1 MSTAGDRCPSCGAE
15 NQPLVLRC
23 AHCGAFVRDRVPVV
37 DLFSTLWRLVDAPDA
52 AFLRVARSERK
63 NYTHILFA
71 LTGPF
76 LLAAVFVLAAA
87 GDGDRGFGAL
97 FVALLS
103 AGPVLGV
110 LYGALLTLLARAL
123 LPALT
128 YKQRAAQL
136 AWALVPLA
144 WAGVLVLPMQL
155 GVLGLTMFSR
165 NPAAWHTQ
173 PLPFW
178 LLLGVDV
185 ACLVWSGALLARA
198 FRPYGV
204 AVRVRIAMPVL
215 ALLLLVLL
223 GVAVWMAMTPWL

>member
-1 MSTAGDRCPSCGAE
+1 MSTAGEHCPSCGAE

-71 LTGPF
+71 LTGPL
-76 LLAAVFVLAAA
+76 LLATVFALAAA
-87 GDGDRGFGAL
+87 GDRGRGFGAL
-97 FVALLS
+97 FLALLS
-103 AGPVLGV
+103 AGPALGV
-110 LYGALLTLLARAL
+110 LYGVLLTLSARAL

-165 NPAAWHTQ
+165 NPAAWHMQ

-178 LLLGVDV
+178 LLLGVDA
-185 ACLVWSGALLARA
+185 ACLVWSGALVARA
-198 FRPYGV
+198 FRPY
-204 AVRVRIAMPVL
+204 AVSARVRIALPFL
-215 ALLLLVLL
+215 AITLLVVM
-223 GVAVWMAMTPWL
+223 VAGVWMALAYGL